1 MKTRSRTARSVPL
14 GRGVR
19 GGTGM
24 PCAFP
29 IRAYH
34 HTASPRPPAAAGV
47 IPRASQRRRV
57 VCLVCGQ
64 NRWLP
69 PLPAAWHCGR

>member
-24 PCAFP
+24 PCTFP

-34 HTASPRPPAAAGV
+34 HTASSCQPAPPSSLPGVRTEPLAAAAASRVAPRPVRLQA
-47 IPRASQRRRV
+47 
-57 VCLVCGQ
+57 
-64 NRWLP
+64 
-69 PLPAAWHCGR
+69 PL